1 MPLKMNSNH
10 LSVCSHLFV
19 VTFSIV
25 LIMLFSPWHIIFI
38 SPFKAPFLLDFI
50 VVLFFPVSTHPT
62 PTPHSPAHLS
72 EQLQCLSCIYTSNP
86 SSTDLLRYMHS
97 HHIIQCCFTFTQM
110 VLCCK
115 SHSLFHLFHSTLGF
129 GDLSMWLYVN
139 LAIFFLL
146 FYIFHLMNISVCL
159 SSHTWWSPGLLPI
172 LHYLKQCCNKPPQL
186 YFLND
191 LCKNS
196 LEYIPRSAI
205 AGS

>member
-1 MPLKMNSNH
+1 MAHYFHQSIQGPFFAWFH
-10 LSVCSHLFV
+10 CS
-19 VTFSIV
+19 
-25 LIMLFSPWHIIFI
+25 IIFPCQ
-38 SPFKAPFLLDFI
+38 SPP
-50 VVLFFPVSTHPT
+50 HPNS
-62 PTPHSPAHLS
+62 HSPAHLS

-86 SSTDLLRYMHS
+86 SPTDLLRYMHS

-172 LHYLKQCCNKPPQL
+172 LHYHKQCCKKPPQL